1 MNQCSFIKPDKTQ
14 CRAKAIQADSFC
26 FWHSEK
32 MREKRTKAVHDGGTS
47 PKRSYGRDDEISIS
61 NTQDVLKLI
70 EQTINDLRRNKT
82 STKLATAI
90 GYLSG
95 IALKTIEQ
103 GDLAKRLEVL
113 EYAYK
118 IKNESK

>member
-1 MNQCSFIKPDKTQ
+1 MNQCNFIKTDKKR
-14 CRAKAIQADSFC
+14 CKAKAIQADSFG

-32 MREKRTKAVHDGGTS
+32 MREKRTQAVHDGGKS
-47 PKRSYGRDDEISIS
+47 PKRSYGRDDEIAIS

-103 GDLAKRLEVL
+103 SDLAKRLEVL
-113 EYAYK
+113 EYALK
-118 IKNESK
+118 IKSKHN

>member
-1 MNQCSFIKPDKTQ
+1 MSNCNFIRPNKTQ
-14 CRAKAIQADSFC
+14 CKAKAVQGDAYC
-26 FWHSEK
+26 FWHSAK
-32 MREKRTKAVHDGGTS
+32 MKEKRDQAVLDGGNS
-47 PKRSYGRDDEISIS
+47 PKRSYGRDDDVTIT

-103 GDLAKRLEVL
+103 GDLEKRLEEV
-113 EYAYK
+113 EYALK
-118 IKNESK
+118 IKSKHN

>member
-1 MNQCSFIKPDKTQ
+1 MNQCNFIKPDKTR
-14 CRAKAIQADSFC
+14 CKAKAIQNDSYC

-32 MREKRTKAVHDGGTS
+32 MKEKRTQAVHDGGKS
-47 PKRSYGRDDEISIS
+47 PKRSYGRDDEVAIT

-103 GDLAKRLEVL
+103 GDIEKRLEVI
-113 EYAYK
+113 EYA
-118 IKNESK
+118 IKLKKQNR

>member
-1 MNQCSFIKPDKTQ
+1 MNQCCHIKPDKTQ
-14 CRAKAIQADSFC
+14 CKAKAILHDSFC

-32 MREKRTKAVHDGGTS
+32 MREKRTQAVHDGGKS
-47 PKRSYGRDDEISIS
+47 PKRSYGRDDEVAIT

-103 GDLAKRLEVL
+103 SDTEKRLEVI
-113 EYAYK
+113 EYALK
-118 IKNESK
+118 LKKQNR